1 MAKKIQD
8 ASVLALS
15 ILILF
20 FVNSRSSS
28 TIVQLASLLA
38 PSHRILDPPLFV
50 SLYSSWIT
58 NIVEMLVSKELR
70 QCWSFFILNQISN
83 YRIFTT

>member
-20 FVNSRSSS
+20 FVNSINSS
-28 TIVQLASLLA
+28 TRVQLASLPA
-38 PSHRILDPPLFV
+38 PSHRILDPPLF
-50 SLYSSWIT
+50 YSSWVT
-58 NIVEMLVSKELR
+58 NIEQMLVSKELR
-70 QCWSFFILNQISN
+70 QFWSFF
-83 YRIFTT
+83 